1 MVRNAPHPI
10 GETTGVATQA
20 PGTGADPAAAHCDF
34 LEAQRALED
43 GGLALLKSVACV
55 SDTDIKA
62 LRCRT
67 WTVESLRR
75 LSGKFLTS
83 SNEHMARRFWLRD
96 HATTGGSPRLDRR
109 SVLHRLSPLLSYA
122 AWICRNRPHWTT
134 KIPPP
139 SRVEYLP
146 RLRRRIPIG
155 ASIRTRVT

>member
-1 MVRNAPHPI
+1 MLFFTEMVRNAPHPI

-20 PGTGADPAAAHCDF
+20 PGPGADPAAAYCDF

-83 SNEHMARRFWLRD
+83 SNEHMARRFCLETMR
-96 HATTGGSPRLDRR
+96 RLGEVHNWTDAQFFIG
-109 SVLHRLSPLLSYA
+109 SVL
-122 AWICRNRPHWTT
+122 C
-134 KIPPP
+134 
-139 SRVEYLP
+139 
-146 RLRRRIPIG
+146 
-155 ASIRTRVT
+155 